1 MKNSSTKIAQGK
13 LTSTSILHFP
23 FWYLWKATFGPLH
36 PYLKDRGMWWPS
48 SFQVE
53 NYLGYWLFYTQRSV
67 AYAFAEALK
76 RCCLE
81 HEKPYIVTP
90 PQLGVLV
97 LLIEQDGQTI
107 GMLSQQRA
115 IDAPTMTG
123 IVKRLEQSGLVERVH
138 DRKDRRVV
146 KVYLTDE
153 GRDIMQYLPDAI
165 KGFNGIMVQGISEEE
180 QRDMLAK
187 LQKIIANLSAVGPG
201 TGDRFGLLP
210 DFMRQDQHR
219 KKTSKSIA
227 TK

>member
-1 MKNSSTKIAQGK
+1 MEI
-13 LTSTSILHFP
+13 
-23 FWYLWKATFGPLH
+23 H
-36 PYLKDRGMWWPS
+36 P
-48 SFQVE
+48 E
-53 NYLGYWLFYTQRSV
+53 NYIGYWLFYAQRSV
-67 AYAFAEALK
+67 AYAFYEALK
-76 RCCLE
+76 ACCLE
-81 HEKPYIVTP
+81 HEKPYVVTP
-90 PQLGVLV
+90 PQWGVLI

-107 GMLSQQRA
+107 GTLSQKRA

-138 DRKDRRVV
+138 DREDRRLV
-146 KVYLTDE
+146 KVFLTDE
-153 GRDIMQYLPDAI
+153 GRDIMRFLPDAAI
-165 KGFNGIMVQGISEEE
+165 EFSKIMAQGFSEDE

-219 KKTSKSIA
+219 KKVSKSIA